1 MPYLFVGI
9 ILASF
14 ASGYGLSYKV
24 SRAEIIK
31 MSASIDATNRE
42 AELQLATLTEEADKA
57 HEEALK
63 LNNDL
68 EQANVSTI
76 NAINSQRDAL
86 KPGRMYDTYSRK
98 GGSCPKTTGDNTA
111 KVAGTDEDRH
121 ELSDEL
127 TSFLKSEAYRADQI
141 AQYAILCRKFVV
153 DNNCGISK

>member
-42 AELQLATLTEEADKA
+42 AELQLATLTEAADRA
-57 HEEALK
+57 NTEALK

-68 EQANVSTI
+68 EDANVAAI
-76 NAINSQRDAL
+76 NAINSQHDAFRSV
-86 KPGRMYDTYSRK
+86 RMYDRSRK

-111 KVAGTDEDRH
+111 EVAGTDENRTQ
-121 ELSDEL
+121 LSEKF
-127 TSFLKSEAYRADQI
+127 TNFLKVEAYRADKI
-141 AQYAILCRKFVV
+141 ATYAIMCQKFVV
-153 DNNCGISK
+153 NNCGISK